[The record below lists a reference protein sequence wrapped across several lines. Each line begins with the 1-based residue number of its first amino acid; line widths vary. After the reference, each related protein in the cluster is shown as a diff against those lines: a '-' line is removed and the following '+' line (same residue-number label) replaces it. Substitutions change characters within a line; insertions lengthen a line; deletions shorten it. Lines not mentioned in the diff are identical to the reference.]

1 MNAKV
6 NIVVP
11 DEAIR
16 GSFLTAIQ
24 EVEALNEFYNDFI
37 ANWNQNKIELENE
50 YQIGLTINDILQDIP
65 DDVEDIGTLKSQI
78 DEKDIFGTKLKE
90 IINIT
95 LARENDR
102 NNISYSMT
110 SDYQSQDPQITRN
123 KKIKL
128 DSQRNIFCRSI
139 LSNVIIIFERYL
151 AQIYEFLVV
160 TNPEQYFEGKTIKT
174 SRLFSATVEEIIIN
188 EVREEVS
195 NNLFDSI
202 KTLDKLNEKSSI
214 NLDRYI
220 CIRKVFEE
228 IYYRRNLFVHN
239 EGIVN
244 KIYLDNIH
252 EDYKKSVK
260 CGERLVCDDY
270 YLSNSIVVLKEM
282 ICVLFYEFL
291 VSIKSDTKNYDIL
304 SYNIAFSALNNKEYA
319 FCEYIYGILVKN
331 KDFSFLDKSMFEVN
345 RMIAL
350 KQQGKPIQKLLEGFD
365 VSAMQEKFAIA
376 KYCLQ
381 DDFDSVYT
389 LLSRTYPE
397 SYNATA
403 VRDWPIFIDF
413 RDTEQYEKFKLEH
426 SDDFQQ
432 YLFDMEEIIDSSE
445 NSSIIESE
453 LDLIE
458 KCV

>member
-1 MNAKV
+1 MSV
-6 NIVVP
+6 DVEIIVPNEV
-11 DEAIR
+11 IK

-37 ANWNQNKIELENE
+37 TNWNQNKIELENT
-50 YQIGLTINDILQDIP
+50 YKIGLAINDVLQNIP
-65 DDVEDIGTLKSQI
+65 DDEDDIESLKAQI
-78 DEKDIFGTKLKE
+78 DEKEIIGTKLKE
-90 IINIT
+90 IINVT
-95 LARENDR
+95 LTRENDK
-102 NNISYSMT
+102 NNISYSMS
-110 SDYQSQDPQITRN
+110 SDFQSQDPQLTRN
-123 KKIKL
+123 KKYKL
-128 DSQRNIFCRSI
+128 DSQRTIFCRSI
-139 LSNVIIIFERYL
+139 LSNVIIIFEKYL

-160 TNPEQYFEGKTIKT
+160 SNPEQYFEGKTIKT
-174 SRLFSATVEEIIIN
+174 SRLFSATVEEIIIS

-202 KTLDKLNEKSSI
+202 KTLDKMNEKSSI

-239 EGIVN
+239 EGVVN

-252 EDYKKSVK
+252 EEYKKDVK
-260 CGERLVCDDY
+260 CGDRLVCDDY
-270 YLSNSIVVLKEM
+270 YLHNSIVVLKEM

-291 VSIKSDTKNYDIL
+291 VSIKSDAKNYDIL
-304 SYNIAFSALNNKEYA
+304 SQNIAFSALNNEEYA

-331 KDFSFLDKSMFEVN
+331 KYFSFLDKSMFEVN

-350 KQQGKPIQKLLEGFD
+350 KQQGKSIQKWLDGFD
-365 VSAMQEKFAIA
+365 VSAMQTQFAIA
-376 KYCLQ
+376 KCCLQ
-381 DDFDSVYT
+381 DDFDRVYT

-397 SYNATA
+397 SFNATA
-403 VRDWPIFIDF
+403 IRDWPIFIDF
-413 RDTEQYEKFKLEH
+413 RKTEQYEKFKLEH
-426 SDDFQQ
+426 SDDFKQ
-432 YLFDMEEIIDSSE
+432 YLFDSDETIDNLENLNISE
-445 NSSIIESE
+445 NE

>member
-16 GSFLTAIQ
+16 GSFLAAIQ

-50 YQIGLTINDILQDIP
+50 YQIGLAINDILQDIP

-95 LARENDR
+95 LSRENDR

-123 KKIKL
+123 KKNKL

-202 KTLDKLNEKSSI
+202 KTLDKLKEKSLI

>member
-1 MNAKV
+1 MKANV
-6 NIVVP
+6 QIVVP

-16 GSFLTAIQ
+16 GSFLAAIQ

-37 ANWNQNKIELENE
+37 TNWNQNKIELENE
-50 YQIGLTINDILQDIP
+50 YQVGIAINDVLQDVP
-65 DDVEDIGTLKSQI
+65 DDVEDVEALKLQI

-90 IINIT
+90 IINVT
-95 LARENDR
+95 LTRENDK

-110 SDYQSQDPQITRN
+110 SDFQSQDPQIARN
-123 KKIKL
+123 KKNKL

-239 EGIVN
+239 EGVVN

-252 EDYKKSVK
+252 EDYKKGVK
-260 CGERLVCDDY
+260 CGERLACDDY

-291 VSIKSDTKNYDIL
+291 VSIKADTKNYDIL
-304 SYNIAFSALNNKEYA
+304 SYNIAFSALNNKEYS

-350 KQQGKPIQKLLEGFD
+350 KQQGKPIQRLLEGFD

-376 KYCLQ
+376 KCCLQ

-397 SYNATA
+397 SFNATA

-413 RDTEQYEKFKLEH
+413 RNTEQYEKFKLEH

-432 YLFDMEEIIDSSE
+432 YLFDMEEIIDNSE
-445 NSSIIESE
+445 NSSVIENE
-453 LDLIE
+453 LDLVE
-458 KCV
+458 ECV

>member
-1 MNAKV
+1 MKANV
-6 NIVVP
+6 QIVVP

-16 GSFLTAIQ
+16 GSFLAAIQ

-37 ANWNQNKIELENE
+37 ANWNQNKTELENE
-50 YQIGLTINDILQDIP
+50 YKIGLAINSVLQDVP
-65 DDVEDIGTLKSQI
+65 DDEENVEALKLQI
-78 DEKDIFGTKLKE
+78 DEKDIFDIKLKE
-90 IINIT
+90 IINVT
-95 LARENDR
+95 LIRENNK

-110 SDYQSQDPQITRN
+110 SRFQSQDPQIARN
-123 KKIKL
+123 KKNKL

-151 AQIYEFLVV
+151 AKIYEFLVV
-160 TNPEQYFEGKTIKT
+160 TSPEQYFEGKTIKT

-239 EGIVN
+239 EGVVN

-252 EDYKKSVK
+252 EDYKKNVK

-270 YLSNSIVVLKEM
+270 YLHNSIVVLKEM

-291 VSIKSDTKNYDIL
+291 ASIKSDVKNYDIL
-304 SYNIAFSALNNKEYA
+304 SQNIAFSALNNEEYA
-319 FCEYIYGILVKN
+319 FCEYIYGVLVKN
-331 KDFSFLDKSMFEVN
+331 KDYPFLDKSMFEVN

-350 KQQGKPIQKLLEGFD
+350 KQQGKSIQKWLDGFD
-365 VSAMQEKFAIA
+365 VSAMQTKFAIA
-376 KYCLQ
+376 KCCLQ
-381 DDFDSVYT
+381 DDFDGVYI

-397 SYNATA
+397 SFNATA
-403 VRDWPIFIDF
+403 IRDWPIFIDF
-413 RDTEQYEKFKLEH
+413 RKTEQYEKFKLEH
-426 SDDFQQ
+426 SDDFKQ
-432 YLFDMEEIIDSSE
+432 YLFDSEETIDDSDNLNTSE
-445 NSSIIESE
+445 DEAMLLE
-453 LDLIE
+453 V
-458 KCV
+458 CA

>member
-6 NIVVP
+6 KIVVP

-16 GSFLTAIQ
+16 GSFLAAIQ

-37 ANWNQNKIELENE
+37 ANWNQNKIELEKE
-50 YQIGLTINDILQDIP
+50 YQIGLAINDVLQDIP

-78 DEKDIFGTKLKE
+78 DEKDIFGIKLKE
-90 IINIT
+90 IINVT

-110 SDYQSQDPQITRN
+110 SDYQSQDPQIARS
-123 KKIKL
+123 KKNKL

-151 AQIYEFLVV
+151 ARIYEFLVV
-160 TNPEQYFEGKTIKT
+160 SNPEQYFEGKTIKT
-174 SRLFSATVEEIIIN
+174 SRLFSATVEEIIIS

-202 KTLDKLNEKSSI
+202 KTLDKMNEKSSI

-239 EGIVN
+239 EGVVN

-252 EDYKKSVK
+252 EEYKKGVK
-260 CGERLVCDDY
+260 CGDRLVCDDY
-270 YLSNSIVVLKEM
+270 YLHNSIVVLKEM

-291 VSIKSDTKNYDIL
+291 VSIKSDAKNYDIL
-304 SYNIAFSALNNKEYA
+304 SQNIAFSALNNEEYA

-350 KQQGKPIQKLLEGFD
+350 KQQGKSIQKWLDGFD
-365 VSAMQEKFAIA
+365 VSAMQTQFAIA
-376 KYCLQ
+376 KCCLQ
-381 DDFDSVYT
+381 DDFDRVYT

-397 SYNATA
+397 SFNATA

-413 RDTEQYEKFKLEH
+413 RNTEQYEKFKLEH

-432 YLFDMEEIIDSSE
+432 YLFDMEEIIDNSE
-445 NSSIIESE
+445 NSSIIENE

-458 KCV
+458 ECV

>member
-1 MNAKV
+1 MNANVK
-6 NIVVP
+6 IVVP

-24 EVEALNEFYNDFI
+24 EVEALNEFYSDFI
-37 ANWNQNKIELENE
+37 ANWNQNKIELENA
-50 YQIGLTINDILQDIP
+50 YQIGLAINDVLQDIP
-65 DDVEDIGTLKSQI
+65 DDIEDVVALKSQI
-78 DEKDIFGTKLKE
+78 DEKDIFGIKLKE
-90 IINIT
+90 IINVT
-95 LARENDR
+95 LTRENDR

-110 SDYQSQDPQITRN
+110 SDYQSQDPQIARS
-123 KKIKL
+123 KKNKL

-151 AQIYEFLVV
+151 ARIYEFLVV
-160 TNPEQYFEGKTIKT
+160 SNPEQYFEGKTIKT
-174 SRLFSATVEEIIIN
+174 SRLFSATVEEIIIS

-202 KTLDKLNEKSSI
+202 KTLDKMNEKSSI

-239 EGIVN
+239 EGVVN

-252 EDYKKSVK
+252 EEYKKGVK
-260 CGERLVCDDY
+260 CGDRLVCDDY
-270 YLSNSIVVLKEM
+270 YLHNSIVVLKEM

-291 VSIKSDTKNYDIL
+291 VSIKSDAKNYDIL
-304 SYNIAFSALNNKEYA
+304 SQNIAFSALNNEEYS

-381 DDFDSVYT
+381 DDFHSVYT

-397 SYNATA
+397 SFNATA

-413 RDTEQYEKFKLEH
+413 RNTEQYEKFKLEH

-432 YLFDMEEIIDSSE
+432 YLFDMEEIMDNSE
-445 NSSIIESE
+445 NSSIIENE

-458 KCV
+458 ECV

>member
-16 GSFLTAIQ
+16 GSFLAAIQ

-50 YQIGLTINDILQDIP
+50 YQIGLAINDILQDIP

-95 LARENDR
+95 LSRENDR

-123 KKIKL
+123 KKNKL

-202 KTLDKLNEKSSI
+202 KTLDKLKEKSLI

-244 KIYLDNIH
+244 K
-252 EDYKKSVK
+252 
-260 CGERLVCDDY
+260 RLETD
-270 YLSNSIVVLKEM
+270 
-282 ICVLFYEFL
+282 
-291 VSIKSDTKNYDIL
+291 
-304 SYNIAFSALNNKEYA
+304 
-319 FCEYIYGILVKN
+319 
-331 KDFSFLDKSMFEVN
+331 
-345 RMIAL
+345 
-350 KQQGKPIQKLLEGFD
+350 
-365 VSAMQEKFAIA
+365 EK
-376 KYCLQ
+376 
-381 DDFDSVYT
+381 
-389 LLSRTYPE
+389 
-397 SYNATA
+397 
-403 VRDWPIFIDF
+403 
-413 RDTEQYEKFKLEH
+413 
-426 SDDFQQ
+426 
-432 YLFDMEEIIDSSE
+432 
-445 NSSIIESE
+445 
-453 LDLIE
+453 
-458 KCV
+458 

>member
-1 MNAKV
+1 MKANV
-6 NIVVP
+6 QIVVP

-16 GSFLTAIQ
+16 GSFLAAIQ

-37 ANWNQNKIELENE
+37 TNWNQNKIELENE
-50 YQIGLTINDILQDIP
+50 YQVGLAINDVLQDVP
-65 DDVEDIGTLKSQI
+65 DDVEDVEALKLQI

-90 IINIT
+90 IINVT
-95 LARENDR
+95 LTRENDK

-110 SDYQSQDPQITRN
+110 SDFQSQDPQIARN
-123 KKIKL
+123 KKNKL

-239 EGIVN
+239 EGVVN

-252 EDYKKSVK
+252 DDYKRSVK
-260 CGERLVCDDY
+260 CGEKLVCDDY
-270 YLSNSIVVLKEM
+270 YLHNTIVVLKEM

-304 SYNIAFSALNNKEYA
+304 SENIAFTALNNEEYI

-350 KQQGKPIQKLLEGFD
+350 KQQGKSIEKLLDGFD
-365 VSAMQEKFAIA
+365 VSAMQTKFLLA
-376 KYCLQ
+376 KCCLQ

-397 SYNATA
+397 SFNATA
-403 VRDWPIFIDF
+403 IRDWPIFIDF
-413 RDTEQYEKFKLEH
+413 RKTEQYEKFKLEH
-426 SDDFQQ
+426 SDDFKQ
-432 YLFDMEEIIDSSE
+432 YLFDSDEIMDNSGDLTISE
-445 NSSIIESE
+445 NESTLVE
-453 LDLIE
+453 E
-458 KCV
+458 CV

>member
-6 NIVVP
+6 KIVVP

-16 GSFLTAIQ
+16 GSFLAAIQ

-37 ANWNQNKIELENE
+37 ANWNQNKIELEKE
-50 YQIGLTINDILQDIP
+50 YKIGLAINDVLQDIP

-78 DEKDIFGTKLKE
+78 DEKDIFGIKLKE
-90 IINIT
+90 IINVT

-110 SDYQSQDPQITRN
+110 SDYQSQDPQIARN
-123 KKIKL
+123 KKNKL

-239 EGIVN
+239 EGVVN

-252 EDYKKSVK
+252 EDYKKSIK

-270 YLSNSIVVLKEM
+270 YLNNSIVVLKEM

-350 KQQGKPIQKLLEGFD
+350 KQQGKSIQKLLEGFD

-397 SYNATA
+397 SFNATA

-413 RDTEQYEKFKLEH
+413 RNTEQYEKFKLEH

-432 YLFDMEEIIDSSE
+432 YLFDMEEIIDNSE
-445 NSSIIESE
+445 NSSIIENE

-458 KCV
+458 ECV